1 MDYKSSK
8 TESLPVACTT
18 FLNAYFY
25 VFGLLKLREITKD
38 KLLDKLH
45 LFVPITVLP
54 MIFHAEPRGFRY
66 KDSST
71 LPVYL
76 IQCID

>member
-1 MDYKSSK
+1 MSVEWQVLNIFNPLMVYKSSI

-38 KLLDKLH
+38 KKH
-45 LFVPITVLP
+45 C
-54 MIFHAEPRGFRY
+54 H
-66 KDSST
+66 
-71 LPVYL
+71 
-76 IQCID
+76 